1 MTAGPLVF
9 ALAESSGLGRGVT
22 AALGI
27 ELSAIE
33 ERQFEDGEHKS
44 RPLVNVR
51 GRSVFV
57 IHSLYSDAQ
66 GSVNDKL
73 VRLLF
78 FIGTLK
84 DAGAAAVTAVVPMLC
99 YARKDQKSQT
109 RDPVTTR
116 YVAQLFEA
124 VGVDRLVTIDV
135 HNVAAFQNA
144 FRCNTVHLDAAG
156 LFTDFLMR
164 TVHDQKVVVVSPDPG
179 GIKRAERLR
188 KRLVARLRRPVG
200 MAFVEKYRALGV
212 VTGEALIG
220 DVQDAIAVVV
230 DDLISTGGTLA
241 RAANACQR
249 NGARGVY
256 ALATHGLFTGAADA
270 TLGASTI
277 ECVTVTNTVPPFRVQ
292 SATTLAKLTL
302 LDVTPMLAEAII
314 RIHSGGSI
322 VALLDE

>member
-1 MTAGPLVF
+1 M
-9 ALAESSGLGRGVT
+9 
-22 AALGI
+22 GI

-33 ERQFEDGEHKS
+33 ERRFEDGEHKS

-57 IHSLYSDAQ
+57 IHSLYSDPQ

-73 VRLLF
+73 LRLLF

-124 VGVDRLVTIDV
+124 VGVDRVVTIDV

-144 FRCNTVHLDAAG
+144 FRCNTVHLDATG
-156 LFTDFLMR
+156 LFADFLMR
-164 TVHDQKVVVVSPDPG
+164 TVRDQKVAVVSPDPG

-188 KRLVARLRRPVG
+188 IRLVARLRRPVG
-200 MAFVEKYRALGV
+200 MAFVEKYRARGV
-212 VTGEALIG
+212 VSGEALIG
-220 DVQDAIAVVV
+220 DVRDSVAVVV
-230 DDLISTGGTLA
+230 DDLISTGGTLV
-241 RAANACQR
+241 RAANACTSH
-249 NGARGVY
+249 GARGVY
-256 ALATHGLFTGAADA
+256 ALATHGLFTGAADVA
-270 TLGASTI
+270 LGASTI
-277 ECVTVTNTVPPFRVQ
+277 ECITVTNTVPPFRLQ
-292 SATTLAKLTL
+292 SVATLAKLTT
-302 LDVTPMLAEAII
+302 LDVTPMLAEAIM